1 MTFDELAKLA
11 VKVKDKK
18 GVAKAKSAIQK
29 YAPKLQN
36 VAESDYDKLADEL
49 REILSPSKVEKEEK
63 VLTYKDI
70 REQALAVKRTHGVAV
85 LLECIKKVC
94 GEDATSM
101 GQIMESQYE
110 EFMRVTKD
118 RLTVHGVGIKHYMP
132 GDEIKTLHHET
143 DTAPAQVEALAVNH
157 RGKQM
162 TAYSIG
168 LPGDLAGSTT
178 VLVVDTANLMGQ
190 KLMKSQLRY
199 GDNWKTRTDQWG
211 GIDMRHQAFHHMLKG
226 DPIDV
231 ANYMA
236 FLQHH
241 KEASRPQSREE
252 AAAWVKM
259 LQQEFDL
266 IDDVQ
271 VAETL
276 MGKMEERHG
285 EEFNAFFEAS
295 VRQVMLAAGLQ
306 QVKINT
312 SDILLTLA
320 TGTQMRV
327 REEPGFLIYE
337 MVEDND
343 A

>member
-49 REILSPSKVEKEEK
+49 REILSPSKEDKEEK

-70 REQALAVKRTHGVAV
+70 RDQALAVKRTHGVGA

-118 RLTVHGVGIKHYMP
+118 RLTVHAG
-132 GDEIKTLHHET
+132 T
-143 DTAPAQVEALAVNH
+143 DNTAEQVESLA
-157 RGKQM
+157 RKTQMPPAIAAPYGKQALQVNR
-162 TAYSIG
+162 TIE
-168 LPGDLAGSTT
+168 
-178 VLVVDTANLMGQ
+178 
-190 KLMKSQLRY
+190 
-199 GDNWKTRTDQWG
+199 TREDA
-211 GIDMRHQAFHHMLKG
+211 IAAVKE
-226 DPIDV
+226 
-231 ANYMA
+231 
-236 FLQHH
+236 LQE
-241 KEASRPQSREE
+241 K
-252 AAAWVKM
+252 W
-259 LQQEFDL
+259 DL
-266 IDDVQ
+266 IDDVK

-320 TGTQMRV
+320 SGTQMRV

>member
-1 MTFDELAKLA
+1 MTFDELVKLA

-18 GVAKAKSAIQK
+18 GAAVAKSAIQK

-49 REILSPSKVEKEEK
+49 REILSPSKVDKEEK

-70 REQALAVKRTHGVAV
+70 REQALAVKRTFGVGV

-101 GQIMESQYE
+101 GQIMESQYA
-110 EFMRVTKD
+110 EFVRVTKE

-132 GDEIKTLHHET
+132 GDEIKTLHPEP
-143 DTAPAQVEALAVNH
+143 DNTADQVESLSRKTQMPPAIAAPYGKHALQVNRTIETREDAIAAV
-157 RGKQM
+157 KE
-162 TAYSIG
+162 
-168 LPGDLAGSTT
+168 
-178 VLVVDTANLMGQ
+178 
-190 KLMKSQLRY
+190 
-199 GDNWKTRTDQWG
+199 
-211 GIDMRHQAFHHMLKG
+211 
-226 DPIDV
+226 
-231 ANYMA
+231 
-236 FLQHH
+236 LQE
-241 KEASRPQSREE
+241 K
-252 AAAWVKM
+252 W
-259 LQQEFDL
+259 DL
-266 IDDVQ
+266 IDDVK

>member
-1 MTFDELAKLA
+1 
-11 VKVKDKK
+11 
-18 GVAKAKSAIQK
+18 
-29 YAPKLQN
+29 
-36 VAESDYDKLADEL
+36 
-49 REILSPSKVEKEEK
+49 
-63 VLTYKDI
+63 
-70 REQALAVKRTHGVAV
+70 
-85 LLECIKKVC
+85 
-94 GEDATSM
+94 
-101 GQIMESQYE
+101 
-110 EFMRVTKD
+110 
-118 RLTVHGVGIKHYMP
+118 
-132 GDEIKTLHHET
+132 
-143 DTAPAQVEALAVNH
+143 
-157 RGKQM
+157 
-162 TAYSIG
+162 
-168 LPGDLAGSTT
+168 
-178 VLVVDTANLMGQ
+178 
-190 KLMKSQLRY
+190 
-199 GDNWKTRTDQWG
+199 
-211 GIDMRHQAFHHMLKG
+211 MLKG

-295 VRQVMLAAGLQ
+295 VRQVMLAAGIQ

-320 TGTQMRV
+320 AGARMRV

-337 MVEDND
+337 MLEDND
-343 A
+343 ANVH